1 MKKEGKDK
9 IKYRIYSIF
18 IRYAILILI
27 SFSNLWIFYL
37 FLTPLTVY
45 PVYFI
50 LNIFFDVNLIG
61 NIIFFL
67 NHNFS
72 VEIIE
77 ACIAGYAYY
86 LFAILIF
93 STPKIKLNKRIKM
106 LVFSFSILLI
116 ANILRIVLLLPVYI
130 YSPNLFDILHKIS
143 WYFLSVILVVGVWFL
158 EVKKFEIKEIPF
170 YSDLKFLLKQIKFKK
185 AVHKK

>member
-1 MKKEGKDK
+1 MRNREKDT
-9 IKYRIYSIF
+9 IRYRIYSVF
-18 IRYAILILI
+18 MRYAILILI

-45 PVYFI
+45 PVYFL
-50 LNIFFDVNLIG
+50 LNLFFDINLSG

-67 NHNFS
+67 SHNFS

-86 LFAILIF
+86 LLTILVF

-106 LVFSFSILLI
+106 LAFSFSVLLI
-116 ANILRIVLLLPVYI
+116 INILRIVILLPVYI

-143 WYFLSVILVVGVWFL
+143 WYFLSVILVVGIWFF
-158 EVKKFEIKEIPF
+158 EVKKFKIKEIPF
-170 YSDLKFLLKQIKFKK
+170 YSDLKFLSKQIKFKK
-185 AVHKK
+185 TVHK